1 MMMPNSPEV
10 MRVQHGMEQERRR
23 PINPDQRERPLRRRE
38 RMPDPIGMQMMRLP
52 VEEMVDDVDRH
63 IDRGRGKLRAV
74 LAALMRRL
82 PAGPFSTATGER

>member
-1 MMMPNSPEV
+1 MMPNSPEV
-10 MRVQHGMEQERRR
+10 MRVQYQMEQERRR

-38 RMPDPIGMQMMRLP
+38 RMPDPIGMQMMRMP

-63 IDRGRGKLRAV
+63 IDRGRGKLRDV
-74 LAALMRRL
+74 IAAIMRRL

>member
-1 MMMPNSPEV
+1 MMPNSPEV
-10 MRVQHGMEQERRR
+10 MRIQYQMEQERRR

-38 RMPDPIGMQMMRLP
+38 RRPDPIGMQMMRMP

-63 IDRGRGKLRAV
+63 IDRGRGKLRDVIAV
-74 LAALMRRL
+74 IMRRL